1 MAHTNSQK
9 GNYMSDESQI
19 IEQASEESIQPLD
32 SASEESA
39 EQPSSSVD
47 SQLQEAVEDALAN
60 GASKQEVQNLI
71 KEFQLKVNGKIV
83 NKKIDLSDENNLKNE
98 LQLAAAARQSM
109 QEAANLKKL
118 YESEVSR
125 LKQDPFSVL
134 AELGLDP
141 DQLAEMRIQ
150 QRIEEMKKSPEQ
162 VEREKIQAELQAAR
176 EEANKLKA
184 ERDAEQFE
192 KLKEQAAAQI
202 ETEIEQALDSH
213 KTLPKSRHI
222 VKRIAD
228 SMLWA
233 INNGFDDVTA
243 EDVMPLVEKEW
254 RDEMSRLMDDSPEDI
269 LEQLIGQRNIERLRA
284 KRLNAM
290 STSNAKTAASV
301 KPTAGSVQK
310 QEEQKR
316 EKIKQREFFR
326 SLGKR

>member
-1 MAHTNSQK
+1 
-9 GNYMSDESQI
+9 MSDESLSQEVSAEQI
-19 IEQASEESIQPLD
+19 NPEIAEVSADEAQAQASEGS
-32 SASEESA
+32 SE
-39 EQPSSSVD
+39 Q
-47 SQLQEAVEDALAN
+47 QLQDAVETALAN
-60 GASKQEVQNLI
+60 GASEKEVKNLI
-71 KEFQLKVNGKIV
+71 KEFQLKVNGKVI
-83 NKKIDLSDENNLKNE
+83 NKKIDLSDEAALRNE
-98 LQLAAAARQSM
+98 LQLSAAARQAM

-176 EEANKLKA
+176 EEARRLKE
-184 ERDAEQFE
+184 ERESEQFE
-192 KLKEQAAAQI
+192 KLKEQAAI
-202 ETEIEQALDSH
+202 EIENEIEQALDAH

-233 INNGFDDVTA
+233 INNGYDVSA

-290 STSNAKTAASV
+290 NTSNAKTAASI
-301 KPTAGSVQK
+301 KATAASVQK
-310 QEEQKR
+310 QEDTKR

-326 SLGKR
+326 NLGKSRG

>member
-1 MAHTNSQK
+1 
-9 GNYMSDESQI
+9 MSDEL
-19 IEQASEESIQPLD
+19 QASAEAAEQIAPEITEGSDAQEGA
-32 SASEESA
+32 SASA
-39 EQPSSSVD
+39 D
-47 SQLQEAVEDALAN
+47 RDLQNAVEDAIAN
-60 GASKQEVQNLI
+60 GASEKEVKNLI

-83 NKKIDLSDENNLKNE
+83 NKRIDLSDEAALKNE
-98 LQLAAAARQSM
+98 LQLSAAARQAM

-162 VEREKIQAELQAAR
+162 IEREKIQIELQAAR
-176 EEANKLKA
+176 EEARRLKE
-184 ERDAEQFE
+184 EREAEQFE
-192 KLKEQAAAQI
+192 KLKEEAAAQI
-202 ETEIEQALDSH
+202 ETEIEQALDAH

-233 INNGFDDVTA
+233 MNNGYDVSA
-243 EDVMPLVEKEW
+243 QDVMPLVEKEW
-254 RDEMSRLMDDSPEDI
+254 REEMSRLMDDSPEDV

-290 STSNAKTAASV
+290 NASGVKTAASV
-301 KPTAGSVQK
+301 KPTAASVQK

-316 EKIKQREFFR
+316 EKIKQRDFFR
-326 SLGKR
+326 QLGRK

>member
-1 MAHTNSQK
+1 
-9 GNYMSDESQI
+9 MSDELQASSEAAEQISPEI
-19 IEQASEESIQPLD
+19 IEGA
-32 SASEESA
+32 A
-39 EQPSSSVD
+39 EQSAASD
-47 SQLQEAVEDALAN
+47 QGAEQQLQDVVETALAN
-60 GASKQEVQNLI
+60 GASEKEVKNLI
-71 KEFQLKVNGKIV
+71 KEFQLKVNGKVI
-83 NKKIDLSDENNLKNE
+83 NKKIDLSDEAALKNE
-98 LQLAAAARQSM
+98 LQLSAAARQAM

-162 VEREKIQAELQAAR
+162 IERERIQAELQAAR
-176 EEANKLKA
+176 EEANRLKA
-184 ERDAEQFE
+184 EREAEQFE
-192 KLKEQAAAQI
+192 KLKDQAAAQI

-233 INNGFDDVTA
+233 MSNGYDDVTA

-254 RDEMSRLMDDSPEDI
+254 REEMSRLMDDSPEDV

-290 STSNAKTAASV
+290 ATTKTANSV
-301 KPTAGSVQK
+301 KPTAASVQK
-310 QEEQKR
+310 QEDKPR
-316 EKIKQREFFR
+316 EKIKQRDFFR
-326 SLGKR
+326 SLGTKKK

>member
-1 MAHTNSQK
+1 MSEQVAASQ
-9 GNYMSDESQI
+9 EAQTEI
-19 IEQASEESIQPLD
+19 PVSEESI
-32 SASEESA
+32 SEESSNEVSASNQQA
-39 EQPSSSVD
+39 E
-47 SQLQEAVEDALAN
+47 LQEAVEDAIAN
-60 GASKQEVQNLI
+60 GASEKEVKNLI
-71 KEFQLKVNGKIV
+71 KEFQLKVNGKLI
-83 NKKIDLSDENNLKNE
+83 NKTIDLSDENNLKNE

-118 YESEVSR
+118 YEKEVSR
-125 LKQDPFSVL
+125 LRQDPFSVL
-134 AELGLDP
+134 QELGLDP

-162 VEREKIQAELQAAR
+162 LERERIQAELQAAR
-176 EEANKLKA
+176 EEAQKLKE
-184 ERDAEQFE
+184 EREAEQFE
-192 KLKEQAAAQI
+192 KLKEQAAFQI
-202 ETEIEQALDSH
+202 ESEIEQALYAH

-233 INNGFDDVTA
+233 MNNGFDDVSA

-290 STSNAKTAASV
+290 AASGAKTASSV
-301 KPTAGSVQK
+301 KSTAASVQK
-310 QEEQKR
+310 QEEKKS
-316 EKIKQREFFR
+316 EKIKQRDFFR
-326 SLGKR
+326 QLGKKK

>member
-1 MAHTNSQK
+1 
-9 GNYMSDESQI
+9 MSDQSLSQ
-19 IEQASEESIQPLD
+19 EPTEASNAPEITEETAGQ
-32 SASEESA
+32 ESA
-39 EQPSSSVD
+39 AAA
-47 SQLQEAVEDALAN
+47 SQQDLQDVVEDAIAN
-60 GASKQEVQNLI
+60 GASEKEVKNLI
-71 KEFQLKVNGKIV
+71 RDFQLKVNGKIV
-83 NKKIDLSDENNLKNE
+83 NKRIDLSDEAALKNE
-98 LQLAAAARQSM
+98 LQLSAAARQAM

-162 VEREKIQAELQAAR
+162 LERERIQIELQAAR
-176 EEANKLKA
+176 EEARKLKE
-184 ERDAEQFE
+184 ERETEQFE

-202 ETEIEQALDSH
+202 ETEIEQALDAH

-233 INNGFDDVTA
+233 MNNGYDVTA
-243 EDVMPLVEKEW
+243 QDVMPLVEKEW

-290 STSNAKTAASV
+290 NTSNAKTAASI
-301 KPTAGSVQK
+301 KATAASVQK
-310 QEEQKR
+310 KEEAPKQ
-316 EKIKQREFFR
+316 KIKQRDFFR
-326 SLGKR
+326 GLGRK

>member
-1 MAHTNSQK
+1 
-9 GNYMSDESQI
+9 MSSEVQASSEATEQVSPEI
-19 IEQASEESIQPLD
+19 IEGATEDSGIAAQASSNSD
-32 SASEESA
+32 
-39 EQPSSSVD
+39 
-47 SQLQEAVEDALAN
+47 LQEAVEDAIAN
-60 GASKQEVQNLI
+60 GASEKEVKNLI

-83 NKKIDLSDENNLKNE
+83 NKKIDLSDENNLRNE

-176 EEANKLKA
+176 EESRRLKE
-184 ERDAEQFE
+184 EREAEQFE
-192 KLKEQAAAQI
+192 KLKDQAAVQI

-233 INNGFDDVTA
+233 INNGFEDVTA

-254 RDEMSRLMDDSPEDI
+254 RDEMSRLMDDSSEDI
-269 LEQLIGQRNIERLRA
+269 LEQLIGQRNIDRLRA
-284 KRLNAM
+284 KRLNVM
-290 STSNAKTAASV
+290 NTSNAKTASSV
-301 KPTAGSVQK
+301 KPTAASVQK
-310 QEEQKR
+310 QEEVKR
-316 EKIKQREFFR
+316 EKIKQRDFFKQ
-326 SLGKR
+326 LGRKGK

>member
-1 MAHTNSQK
+1 
-9 GNYMSDESQI
+9 MSDELQASAEAVEQI
-19 IEQASEESIQPLD
+19 NPEIAEGAESEQAQASES
-32 SASEESA
+32 SAD
-39 EQPSSSVD
+39 Q
-47 SQLQEAVEDALAN
+47 QLQDAVETALAN
-60 GASKQEVQNLI
+60 GASEKEVKNLI
-71 KEFQLKVNGKIV
+71 REFQLKVNGKVI

-176 EEANKLKA
+176 EEARRLKE

-192 KLKEQAAAQI
+192 KLKDQAAAQI
-202 ETEIEQALDSH
+202 ETEIEQALDAH
-213 KTLPKSRHI
+213 KSLPKSRHI

-290 STSNAKTAASV
+290 NTSNAKNAASIKSTAASI
-301 KPTAGSVQK
+301 QK
-310 QEEQKR
+310 QDEVKR
-316 EKIKQREFFR
+316 EKIKQRDFFR
-326 SLGKR
+326 NLGRK

>member
-1 MAHTNSQK
+1 MSEENS
-9 GNYMSDESQI
+9 SPEV
-19 IEQASEESIQPLD
+19 SEESSQENSPESQESIQ
-32 SASEESA
+32 ES
-39 EQPSSSVD
+39 QPVGG
-47 SQLQEAVEDALAN
+47 QEALQEVVEDAIAS
-60 GASKQEVQNLI
+60 GASEKEVKNLI
-71 KEFQLKVNGKIV
+71 KEFQLKVNGKMV
-83 NKKIDLSDENNLKNE
+83 SKKIDLSDENALRNE
-98 LQLAAAARQSM
+98 LQLSAAARNAM
-109 QEAANLKKL
+109 QESANLKKL
-118 YESEVSR
+118 YESEVNR
-125 LKQDPFSVL
+125 LRQDPFSVL
-134 AELGLDP
+134 AEMGLDP

-162 VEREKIQAELQAAR
+162 LEREKIQAELQAAR

-184 ERDAEQFE
+184 ERESEQFE

-202 ETEIEQALDSH
+202 ETEIEQALDAH

-233 INNGFDDVTA
+233 MGNGFDEVTA

-254 RDEMSRLMDDSPEDI
+254 REEMGRLMDDSPEDV

-290 STSNAKTAASV
+290 STSNAKTANSI

-316 EKIKQREFFR
+316 EKIKQRDFFK
-326 SLGKR
+326 SLGKKK

>member
-1 MAHTNSQK
+1 
-9 GNYMSDESQI
+9 MSDQI
-19 IEQASEESIQPLD
+19 QASQEASEQSSSEAIEESRQQQESSEA
-32 SASEESA
+32 SAA
-39 EQPSSSVD
+39 PEQ
-47 SQLQEAVEDALAN
+47 QLQEAVEDAIAN
-60 GASKQEVQNLI
+60 GASEKEVKNLI
-71 KEFQLKVNGKIV
+71 KEFQLKVNGKVI
-83 NKKIDLSDENNLKNE
+83 NKRIDLSDEAALKNE
-98 LQLAAAARQSM
+98 LQLSAAARQAM
-109 QEAANLKKL
+109 QEAASLKKM

-162 VEREKIQAELQAAR
+162 LERERIQVELQAAR
-176 EEANKLKA
+176 EEARRLKE
-184 ERDAEQFE
+184 EREAEQFE

-233 INNGFDDVTA
+233 INNGYNDVTA

-254 RDEMSRLMDDSPEDI
+254 REEMSRLMDDSPEDV

-290 STSNAKTAASV
+290 SAAGTKTASSV
-301 KPTAGSVQK
+301 KPTAASVQK
-310 QEEQKR
+310 QDDKPR
-316 EKIKQREFFR
+316 EKIKQRDFFKA
-326 SLGKR
+326 LGKKK

>member
-1 MAHTNSQK
+1 
-9 GNYMSDESQI
+9 MSDESLSQEVNAEQI
-19 IEQASEESIQPLD
+19 NPEIAEASADEAQLQASEGS
-32 SASEESA
+32 SE
-39 EQPSSSVD
+39 Q
-47 SQLQEAVEDALAN
+47 QLQDAVETALAN
-60 GASKQEVQNLI
+60 GASEKEVKNLI
-71 KEFQLKVNGKIV
+71 KEFQLKVNGKVI
-83 NKKIDLSDENNLKNE
+83 NKRIDLSDEAAVRNE
-98 LQLAAAARQSM
+98 LQLSAAARQAM

-176 EEANKLKA
+176 EESRRLKE
-184 ERDAEQFE
+184 ERESEQFE
-192 KLKEQAAAQI
+192 KLKEQAAI
-202 ETEIEQALDSH
+202 EIENEIEQALDAH

-233 INNGFDDVTA
+233 INNGYDVSA

-290 STSNAKTAASV
+290 NTSNAKTAASI
-301 KPTAGSVQK
+301 KATAASVQK
-310 QEEQKR
+310 QDESPKQ
-316 EKIKQREFFR
+316 KIKQRDFFR
-326 SLGKR
+326 QLGRK

>member
-1 MAHTNSQK
+1 
-9 GNYMSDESQI
+9 MSDELVSQESSQEQI
-19 IEQASEESIQPLD
+19 NPEIAEAAIEDGSIE
-32 SASEESA
+32 A
-39 EQPSSSVD
+39 SSSD
-47 SQLQEAVEDALAN
+47 SNQELQEAVEDAIAN
-60 GASKQEVQNLI
+60 GASEKEVKNLI
-71 KEFQLKVNGKIV
+71 KEFQLKVNGKVI
-83 NKKIDLSDENNLKNE
+83 NKTIDLSDETALKNE
-98 LQLAAAARQSM
+98 LQLSAAARQAM

-118 YESEVSR
+118 YESEVNR

-162 VEREKIQAELQAAR
+162 VEREKIQMELQAAR
-176 EEANKLKA
+176 EEARRLKE
-184 ERDAEQFE
+184 EREAEQFE
-192 KLKEQAAAQI
+192 KLKEEAAAQI
-202 ETEIEQALDSH
+202 EVEIEQALDAH

-233 INNGFDDVTA
+233 MNNGYDVSA

-254 RDEMSRLMDDSPEDI
+254 REEMSRLMDDSPEDV

-290 STSNAKTAASV
+290 NTSGIKTASSV
-301 KPTAGSVQK
+301 KPTVASVQK

-316 EKIKQREFFR
+316 EKIKQRDFFR
-326 SLGKR
+326 NLGRNK

>member
-1 MAHTNSQK
+1 
-9 GNYMSDESQI
+9 MSDEV
-19 IEQASEESIQPLD
+19 QASAEASQEVSEQMAAESQEAAPQE
-32 SASEESA
+32 ASGQEA
-39 EQPSSSVD
+39 
-47 SQLQEAVEDALAN
+47 LQDAVEDAIAS
-60 GASKQEVQNLI
+60 GASEKEVKNLI
-71 KEFQLKVNGKIV
+71 KEFQLKVNGKVI
-83 NKKIDLSDENNLKNE
+83 NKKIDLSDENALKNE
-98 LQLAAAARQSM
+98 LQLSAAARNAM

-162 VEREKIQAELQAAR
+162 LEREKIQAELQAAR

-184 ERDAEQFE
+184 ERESEQFE

-202 ETEIEQALDSH
+202 ETEIEQALDAH

-233 INNGFDDVTA
+233 MGNGFDEVTA

-254 RDEMSRLMDDSPEDI
+254 REEMGRLMDDSPEDV

-290 STSNAKTAASV
+290 SASNAKTASSI

-316 EKIKQREFFR
+316 EKIKQRDFFR
-326 SLGKR
+326 QLGTKKK